1 MVEEIISQEFRLK
14 IIDETRIYLL
24 EEIEQ
29 NEVMSNKHK
38 KVTTTLNYVEHFL
51 ILASEVTE
59 CILTSTYDNLL
70 GISMGITSS
79 SIGLK
84 I

>member
-1 MVEEIISQEFRLK
+1 MVEENISQEFRLK
-14 IIDETRIYLL
+14 IIDETKIYLL

-59 CILTSTYDNLL
+59 CISTSTYDYLL
-70 GISMGITSS
+70 GISIGITSS
-79 SIGLK
+79 SIGL
-84 I
+84 

>member
-1 MVEEIISQEFRLK
+1 M
-14 IIDETRIYLL
+14 T
-24 EEIEQ
+24 
-29 NEVMSNKHK
+29 SNKHK

>member
-51 ILASEVTE
+51 ILAFEVTE
-59 CILTSTYDNLL
+59 CISTSTYDYFL
-70 GISMGITSS
+70 GISIRIASS
-79 SIGLK
+79 SI
-84 I
+84 

>member
-29 NEVMSNKHK
+29 NEVMRNKHK
-38 KVTTTLNYVEHFL
+38 KFTTTPNYVEHFL

-59 CILTSTYDNLL
+59 CISTSTYDYFL
-70 GISMGITSS
+70 GISIGIASS
-79 SIGLK
+79 SI
-84 I
+84 